1 MGNTGSEKIKIPERV
16 SYIIERLEE
25 AGHEAY
31 AVGGCVRDS
40 MLGREPQDWDITTSA
55 LPEETKAIF
64 SRTIDTGIKHGTV
77 TAMFGKEGYEITTY
91 RVDGKYSDSRHPD
104 SVAFTRSLEEDLKRR
119 DFTINAMACNSDGLV
134 DMFGGAS
141 DLTDKLIRCVGVP
154 EARFGED
161 ALRILRAVRFS
172 AQLGFDIDPAT
183 SAAAKKLAPTLSNI
197 SAERIHAE
205 LHKLLMSEHP
215 DRLKLL
221 HELGIDS
228 VILPELTPV
237 ADSGKLD
244 ELCDQLAAAP
254 AVPAVKWA
262 VLLLFTGSALQIM
275 HRLKFDNQT
284 IYTVK
289 ALLHFRDV
297 PVTELTPEGMRRLMR
312 DAGTELMEP
321 LFDFIGATFPGQSLS
336 GAVSLFKSIL
346 EAGDCTCIKDL
357 AVNGRDLMETG
368 IPAGKAVGNTLDHLL
383 DKVLADPSLNT
394 KEKLLKLATDLKQD

>member
-1 MGNTGSEKIKIPERV
+1 MSNTGFDKIRLPERV

-25 AGHEAY
+25 AGYEAY

-55 LPEETKAIF
+55 LPGETKAIF

-91 RVDGKYSDSRHPD
+91 RIDGKYTDSRHPD
-104 SVAFTRSLEEDLKRR
+104 SVEFTRSLEEDLKRR
-119 DFTINAMACNSDGLV
+119 DFTINAMACNSRELV
-134 DMFGGAS
+134 DMFGGAE
-141 DLTDKLIRCVGVP
+141 DLGNKLIRCVGVP
-154 EARFGED
+154 EERFGED

-183 SAAAKKLAPTLSNI
+183 TDAAAKLAPMLSNI
-197 SAERIHAE
+197 SAERIHSE
-205 LHKLLMSEHP
+205 LHKLLMSDHP
-215 DRLKLL
+215 DRLKLIN
-221 HELGIDS
+221 ELGIDH
-228 VILPELTPV
+228 VILPELMPV
-237 ADSGKLD
+237 AALGKLD
-244 ELCDQLAAAP
+244 ELVDQLAAAP

-262 VLLLFTGSALQIM
+262 VLLLFTGSASEIM

-297 PVTELTPEGMRRLMR
+297 PVTELTPEGMRRLMC

-321 LFDFIGATFPGQSLS
+321 LFDFIRATSPGIVLT
-336 GAVSLFKSIL
+336 GAVSLFERIL
-346 EAGDCTCIKDL
+346 EAGDCTQIKNL
-357 AVNGRDLMETG
+357 AVNGRDLMDAG
-368 IPAGKAVGNTLDHLL
+368 IPAGKAVGETLDFLL

-394 KEKLLKLATDLKQD
+394 KEQLLKLATDKKQD